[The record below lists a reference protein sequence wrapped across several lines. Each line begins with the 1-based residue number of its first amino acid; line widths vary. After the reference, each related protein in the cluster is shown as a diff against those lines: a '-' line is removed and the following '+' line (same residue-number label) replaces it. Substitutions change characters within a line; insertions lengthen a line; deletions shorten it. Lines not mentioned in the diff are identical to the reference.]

1 MRLCGCRLRRSTAL
15 LLAVLGV
22 AAVLYV
28 RYMQQEVE
36 LTDPDP
42 DVVRII
48 RQNKNQ
54 KEYINRKGIHV
65 VVGHYKGD
73 PPPENL
79 TQAILNTNDY
89 RPVPGEGEKGM
100 PVVVPAHLLDKM
112 RKLYRINEFNLVASD
127 RISVNR
133 SLPDV
138 RRAGCQD
145 KKYDQ
150 SKMSAA
156 SIIIVFHNEA
166 WSTLLRTIHSAINR
180 SPRELLKEIILVDDA
195 SERSFLGRPLD
206 EYVAQLSVPTRVVR
220 IEERTGLIRSR
231 LMGAQEASG
240 DVIIF
245 LDAHCECTEG
255 WLEPL
260 LARIAESPTSVVCPV
275 IDIINDDS
283 FAYTR
288 SFELH
293 WGGFNWQLHFRWFT
307 LGEREIQARRKDNT
321 APFRTPAMAGGLF
334 AINRDFFYQSGS
346 YDRDMDIW
354 GGENIEMSLRVWMC
368 GGSVEIHPC
377 SHVGHIFRKNSP
389 YTFPRKG
396 GVGGVLHH
404 NLARVATVWMEKWA
418 DFFFKVNPEAAK
430 MKDTTQVSHR
440 MMVKKRMNCNNF
452 KWFLDNIWPEHFF
465 PDDDRFFGKIRNDK
479 LEHCVQRPYATG
491 TGQPSGPATTTDCAS
506 NWYTPQLFV
515 MTVDGF
521 IMTDESV
528 CLDVPDGGR
537 ETAESRVRIHGCSQ
551 LSRQKWFHDSSTSQL
566 VHVDSQ
572 KCLDLPTA
580 ANPESLVVLACSDG
594 PSQKWTLEEVPW
606 T

>member
-1 MRLCGCRLRRSTAL
+1 M
-15 LLAVLGV
+15 
-22 AAVLYV
+22 
-28 RYMQQEVE
+28 
-36 LTDPDP
+36 
-42 DVVRII
+42 
-48 RQNKNQ
+48 
-54 KEYINRKGIHV
+54 
-65 VVGHYKGD
+65 GD
-73 PPPENL
+73 PAPENL
-79 TQAILNTNDY
+79 TQEVLNTNGY
-89 RPVPGEGEKGM
+89 RPVSGEGEKGL
-100 PVVVPAHLLDKM
+100 PVIIPSSLSEKM
-112 RKLYRINEFNLVASD
+112 RRLYRINEFNLLASD

-138 RRAGCQD
+138 RKTLCQE
-145 KKYDQ
+145 KTYNV
-150 SKMSAA
+150 SKLPSA
-156 SIIIVFHNEA
+156 SVIIVFHNEA

-180 SPRELLKEIILVDDA
+180 SPAPLLREVILVDDA

-206 EYVAQLSVPTRVVR
+206 EYVARLSVPTRIVR
-220 IEERTGLIRSR
+220 IEERTGLIRAR
-231 LMGAQEASG
+231 LMGAQEAAA
-240 DVIIF
+240 DVIVF

-260 LARIAESPTSVVCPV
+260 LTRIAESPTSVVCPV
-275 IDIINDDS
+275 IDIINDDT

-307 LGEREIQARRKDNT
+307 LGERELAARRQDNT

-334 AINRDFFYQSGS
+334 AISRDFFYQSGS

-396 GVGGVLHH
+396 GVGGVLYH
-404 NLARVATVWMEKWA
+404 NLARVAAVWMEKWA

-430 MKDTTQVSHR
+430 LKDELRVTHR
-440 MMVKKRMNCNNF
+440 MMVRERMSCHNF
-452 KWFLDNIWPEHFF
+452 KWYLDNIWPEHFF
-465 PDDDRFFGKIRNDK
+465 PDDDRFFGKVRNEK
-479 LEHCVQRPYATG
+479 LEHCLQRPSPTG
-491 TGQPSGPATTTDCAS
+491 TGQPSGPATVTDCAS

-515 MTVDGF
+515 MTMEGY

-528 CLDVPDGGR
+528 CLDVPDGGQQ
-537 ETAESRVRIHGCSQ
+537 EAEGRARLHGCSQ
-551 LSRQKWFHDSSTSQL
+551 LSRQKWYHDQKTSEL
-566 VHVDSQ
+566 VHVDSA

-580 ANPESLVVLACSDG
+580 ANPESLVVMACSG
-594 PSQKWTLEEVPW
+594 APSQRWTLERVPW